1 MKPIAR
7 LALLLTVALFALP
20 AQAQDYPTRMI
31 RLILP
36 YPPGGTT
43 DILSRLIADKLSQAF
58 NQTVVVDN
66 RPGGNSIIA
75 TSAVAHAQPDGYTIG
90 MFLTTLA
97 VNPYVIKNLPYDTE
111 KDLAPVAL
119 VAIVPGLMV
128 TNTETPVSNLQDVI
142 KLAKSEPGKLNYGS
156 PGPLTSGHLSME
168 VLKNMAAIDIT
179 HVPFKGGQPSVLGL
193 LQNQVQFSIGGPPSL
208 MQHVTAG
215 KFKAIAVTT
224 AKRVPTLPNVPTM
237 AEQGLPGYDTFE
249 WYGILAPG
257 GTPKP
262 IIDKLNREILRILDA
277 PDMQEKLAAQGAI
290 PEKKKSPEEFRIFIG
305 LEMAKWKKAVE
316 KMNFKIEN

>member
-1 MKPIAR
+1 MKSIPKA
-7 LALLLTVALFALP
+7 ALLLAALFALP
-20 AQAQDYPTRMI
+20 AQAQEYPTRMI
-31 RLILP
+31 RLVLP

-75 TSAVAHAQPDGYTIG
+75 TNAVAHAQPDGYTIG

-97 VNPYVIKNLPYDTE
+97 VNPFVTKDLPYDTQ
-111 KDLAPVAL
+111 KDLTPVAL

-128 TNTETPVSNLQDVI
+128 TNTETPVNNLQDMI
-142 KLAKSEPGKLNYGS
+142 KLAKAEPGKLNYGS

-168 VLKNMAAIDIT
+168 VLKKMAGIDIT
-179 HVPFKGGQPSVLGL
+179 HIPFKGGQPSVMGL
-193 LQNQVQFSIGGPPSL
+193 LQNQVQFMISGPPGL
-208 MQHVTAG
+208 MQQVAAG

-224 AKRVPTLPNVPTM
+224 AQRVPSLPNVPTM

-262 IIDKLNREILRILDA
+262 IIDKLNREILRILEL
-277 PDMQEKLAAQGAI
+277 PDMQEKLAAQGALI
-290 PEKKKSPEEFRIFIG
+290 DKKTPEEFRIFINS
-305 LEMAKWKKAVE
+305 EMAKWKAAVAD
-316 KMNFKIEN
+316 MNFKIEN

>member
-1 MKPIAR
+1 MENVSKA
-7 LALLLTVALFALP
+7 ALLLIAALLSLP
-20 AQAQDYPTRMI
+20 AHAQEYPTRTI
-31 RLILP
+31 KLILP

-75 TSAVAHAQPDGYTIG
+75 TNAVAHAPPDGYTIG

-97 VNPYVIKNLPYDTE
+97 VNPYVTKNLPYDTE
-111 KDLAPVAL
+111 KDLTPVAL

-128 TNTETPVSNLQDVI
+128 ANVETPVNNLQDVI

-168 VLKNMAAIDIT
+168 LVKKMAGIDIV
-179 HVPFKGGQPSVLGL
+179 HVPYKGGQPSVLGL
-193 LQNQVQFSIGGPPSL
+193 LQNQVQFSIAGPPSL

-224 AKRVPTLPNVPTM
+224 AKRVPSLPNVPTM
-237 AEQGLPGYDTFE
+237 AEQGLTGYDTFE

-257 GTPKP
+257 GTPKA
-262 IIDKLNREILRILDA
+262 IVDKLNREILRILDL

-290 PEKKKSPEEFRIFIG
+290 VEKKSPEEFG
-305 LEMAKWKKAVE
+305 VLVKSEMAKWKAAIAE
-316 KMNFKIEN
+316 MNFKIEN

>member
-1 MKPIAR
+1 MKNVSKA
-7 LALLLTVALFALP
+7 ALLLIAALLSLP
-20 AQAQDYPTRMI
+20 AHAQEYPTRTI
-31 RLILP
+31 KLILP

-75 TSAVAHAQPDGYTIG
+75 TNAVAHAPPDGYTIG

-97 VNPYVIKNLPYDTE
+97 VNPYVTKNLPYDTE
-111 KDLAPVAL
+111 KDLTPVAL

-128 TNTETPVSNLQDVI
+128 ANVETPVNNLQDVI
-142 KLAKSEPGKLNYGS
+142 KLAKAEPGKLNYGS

-168 VLKNMAAIDIT
+168 LIKKMAGIDIV
-179 HVPFKGGQPSVLGL
+179 HVPYKGGQPSVLGL
-193 LQNQVQFSIGGPPSL
+193 LQNQVQFSIAGPPSL

-224 AKRVPTLPNVPTM
+224 AKRVPSLPNVPTM
-237 AEQGLPGYDTFE
+237 AEQGLAGYDTFE

-257 GTPKP
+257 GTPKA
-262 IIDKLNREILRILDA
+262 IVDKLNREILRILEL

-290 PEKKKSPEEFRIFIG
+290 VEKKSPEEFG
-305 LEMAKWKKAVE
+305 VLVKSEMAKWKAAIAE
-316 KMNFKIEN
+316 MNFKIEN

>member
-1 MKPIAR
+1 MKNVSKA
-7 LALLLTVALFALP
+7 ALLLIAALLSLP
-20 AQAQDYPTRMI
+20 AHAQEYPTRTI
-31 RLILP
+31 KLILP

-75 TSAVAHAQPDGYTIG
+75 TNAVAHAPPDGYTIG

-97 VNPYVIKNLPYDTE
+97 VNPYVTKNLPYDTE
-111 KDLAPVAL
+111 KDLTPVAL

-128 TNTETPVSNLQDVI
+128 ANVETPVNNLQDVI
-142 KLAKSEPGKLNYGS
+142 KLAKAEPGKLNYGS

-168 VLKNMAAIDIT
+168 LVKKMAGIDIV
-179 HVPFKGGQPSVLGL
+179 HVPYKGGQPSVLGL
-193 LQNQVQFSIGGPPSL
+193 LQNQVQFSIAGPPSL

-224 AKRVPTLPNVPTM
+224 AKRVPSLPNVPTM
-237 AEQGLPGYDTFE
+237 AEQGLAGYDTFE

-257 GTPKP
+257 GTPKA
-262 IIDKLNREILRILDA
+262 IVDKLNREILRILEL

-290 PEKKKSPEEFRIFIG
+290 VEKKSPEEFG
-305 LEMAKWKKAVE
+305 VLVKSEMAKWKAAIAE
-316 KMNFKIEN
+316 MNFKIEN

>member
-1 MKPIAR
+1 MKNVSKA
-7 LALLLTVALFALP
+7 ALLLIAALLSLP
-20 AQAQDYPTRMI
+20 AHAQEYPTRTI
-31 RLILP
+31 KLILP

-75 TSAVAHAQPDGYTIG
+75 TNAVAHAPPDGYTIG

-97 VNPYVIKNLPYDTE
+97 VNPYVTKNLPYDTE
-111 KDLAPVAL
+111 KDLTPVAL

-128 TNTETPVSNLQDVI
+128 ANVETPVNNLQDVI

-168 VLKNMAAIDIT
+168 LVKKMAGIDIV
-179 HVPFKGGQPSVLGL
+179 HVPYKGGQPSVLGL
-193 LQNQVQFSIGGPPSL
+193 LQNQVQFSIAGPPSL

-224 AKRVPTLPNVPTM
+224 AKRVPSLPNVPTM
-237 AEQGLPGYDTFE
+237 AEQGLTGYDTFE

-257 GTPKP
+257 GTPKA
-262 IIDKLNREILRILDA
+262 IVDKLNREILRILDL

-290 PEKKKSPEEFRIFIG
+290 VEKKSPEEFG
-305 LEMAKWKKAVE
+305 VLVKSEMAKWKAAIAE
-316 KMNFKIEN
+316 MNFKIEN

>member
-1 MKPIAR
+1 MKNKFKAVLLLIA
-7 LALLLTVALFALP
+7 ALLAMTAH
-20 AQAQDYPTRMI
+20 AQDYPNRTI
-31 RLILP
+31 KLILP

-58 NQTVVVDN
+58 NQTVMVDN

-75 TSAVAHAQPDGYTIG
+75 TNAVAQAQPDGYTIG

-97 VNPYVIKNLPYDTE
+97 VNPYVTKSLPFDTE

-119 VAIVPGLMV
+119 IAIVPGLMV
-128 TNTETPVSNLQDVI
+128 ANADTPVKNLQDVI
-142 KLAKSEPGKLNYGS
+142 KLAKAQPGKLNYGS

-168 VLKNMAAIDIT
+168 LMKKMAGIDIM
-179 HVPFKGGQPSVLGL
+179 HVPYKGGQPSVLGL

-208 MQHVTAG
+208 MQHVAAG
-215 KFKAIAVTT
+215 KIRTIAVTT
-224 AKRVPTLPNVPTM
+224 ANRVPSLPNVPTM
-237 AEQGLPGYDTFE
+237 AEQGLVGYDTFE

-257 GTPKP
+257 GTPKA
-262 IIDKLNREILRILDA
+262 IVDKLNREILRILDL

-290 PEKKKSPEEFRIFIG
+290 IEKKSPEEFRLFIKS
-305 LEMAKWKKAVE
+305 EMTKWKAAMAE
-316 KMNFKIEN
+316 MNFKIEN